1 MSDKSVFL
9 KNGREKSLLRRH
21 PWVFSG
27 AVRNVTGSPNTGDTV
42 TVRNDKGDFLA
53 VGAYSPTS
61 AIPVRIWSF
70 TEEVIDR
77 EFFRRKIAAA
87 YQIRKQFFGNVMP
100 DAYRLIHSESDG
112 LPGLT
117 CDIYKNHAVC
127 QFTSAGADANR
138 MLIAELLAEYAPD
151 GVYERSDCDIRAKEG
166 LSPRTGVLTGAEPPE
181 FIDFKENDILF
192 RCDVRTGHKTGFYLD
207 QRLNRLAVQQ
217 LAAGK
222 EEVLNCFCYTGGF
235 GLAACKGGAKHV
247 INVDTSAD
255 ALQLAA
261 VNAER
266 NGFPPEQFET
276 LCADVFQY
284 LRKCRDSRKTF
295 DMIILDPPKFADS
308 AAAAAKAARGYKDI
322 ALLAMKLL
330 RPGGL
335 LFSFSCSGAMDDAL
349 FAKVTDS
356 AAADAGIDFRI
367 VQWLSQGPDH
377 PVSAA
382 FPEGRY
388 LKGIAGFKF

>member
-1 MSDKSVFL
+1 MSDQSVFL
-9 KNGREKSLLRRH
+9 KSGREKSLLRRH

-27 AVRNVTGSPNTGDTV
+27 AVRNVTGSPKAGDTV

-53 VGAYSPTS
+53 VGAYSPAS

-70 TEEVIDR
+70 TEEAIDR

-87 YQIRKQFFGNVMP
+87 YQVRKQFFGNVMP

-117 CDIYKNHAVC
+117 CDIYRKHAVC

-151 GVYERSDCDIRAKEG
+151 GVYERSDCDIRSKGG

-388 LKGIAGFKF
+388 LKGIAGFKI

>member
-1 MSDKSVFL
+1 MMKKTVILKS
-9 KNGREKSLLRRH
+9 GREKSLLRRH
-21 PWVFSG
+21 PWIFSG
-27 AVRNVTGSPNTGDTV
+27 AIKKVTGSPLAGDTV
-42 TVRNDKGDFLA
+42 VVRNDNGEFLA
-53 VGAYSPTS
+53 VGAYSPSS

-70 TEEVIDR
+70 EEETIDR
-77 EFFRRKIAAA
+77 EFFRRKLEEA
-87 YQIRKQFFGNVMP
+87 YRIRTQIFGSGMP

-117 CDIYKNHAVC
+117 CDIYKGCAVC

-138 MLIAELLAEYAPD
+138 MLIAELLGKYAPD

-166 LSPRTGVLTGAEPPE
+166 LPPRTGVLTGPEPPE
-181 FIDFKENDILF
+181 FIEFQENDILF

-207 QRLNRLAVQQ
+207 QRMNRLAVQQ

-255 ALQLAA
+255 ALKLASI
-261 VNAER
+261 NAEH
-266 NGFPPEQFET
+266 NGFSPDQFET

-308 AAAAAKAARGYKDI
+308 AAAAQKAARGYKDI

-356 AAADAGIDFRI
+356 AAADAKIDFRI
-367 VQWLSQGPDH
+367 VKWLSQGPDH

-388 LKGIAGFKF
+388 LKGIAGFKV